1 LKVTPAGSKVYV
13 FQDRIG
19 GRGAKVQRFTIGKH
33 GKRTTEG
40 ARKRA
45 ETLALS
51 GVNGIDPQRGK
62 VREVRKA
69 ID

>member
-1 LKVTPAGSKVYV
+1 M
-13 FQDRIG
+13 
-19 GRGAKVQRFTIGKH
+19 QRFTIGKH